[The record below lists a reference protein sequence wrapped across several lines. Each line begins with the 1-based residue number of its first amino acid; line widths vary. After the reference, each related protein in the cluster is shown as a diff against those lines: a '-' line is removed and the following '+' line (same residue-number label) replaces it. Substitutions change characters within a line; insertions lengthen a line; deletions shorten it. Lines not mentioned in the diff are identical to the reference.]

1 MPVANKT
8 YTDIRF
14 FLKTPETIRAFT
26 EIPFNGT
33 VRDPEEYPNANF
45 DNVELENEP
54 YIDLPTL
61 EANFKLVAPEYIGDG
76 NVNSTTIDT
85 NGNDGFTNVSVNNY
99 LLYRFTGDGSGTLD
113 DLRVLGYISSKTSND
128 IVELSAPAPAEADG
142 NSVELYSWTGAVDA
156 TTLKVLNFNFADN
169 FYMAVKNVDYV
180 AASGNHDAVLNID
193 TSRTSNNY
201 NNSPQVFAYSSS
213 KIINPNFFSLQRISK
228 SKNPI
233 ISDVDITNIPCSIVG
248 ITKWSEPEKW
258 AGELTAIT
266 EPRTP
271 FWSVYEINPKF
282 TSTDHLDKNTF
293 YRLVINDVLPS
304 AQIYVNVT
312 PPEE

>member
-26 EIPFNGT
+26 QIPFNGT
-33 VRDPEEYPNANF
+33 VRDPEEYPNADF

-61 EANFKLVAPEYIGDG
+61 EANFRLIAPEYIDMGEADPI
-76 NVNSTTIDT
+76 NTTTITGTFD
-85 NGNDGFTNVSVNNY
+85 NVSEDNY
-99 LLYRFTGDGSGTLD
+99 LLYRFTGEGEGTLD
-113 DLRVLGYISSKTSND
+113 ELKVYGYIATKVDNTE
-128 IVELSAPAPAEADG
+128 VTLSAPPPAETIG
-142 NSVELYSWTGAVDA
+142 IGVELYSWTGEVDA
-156 TTLKVLNFNFADN
+156 TTLKALNFNFADN

-180 AASGNHDAVLNID
+180 AASGKHDAVLNID

-282 TSTDHLDKNTF
+282 TSADHLDKNTF

-304 AQIYVNVT
+304 AQIYVNVAT
-312 PPEE
+312 PEE